1 MTYGIF
7 DKEELKF
14 EKQLEALLTEAPPK
28 RKPGHWSDIY
38 ARAGWDDDT
47 PNTPVTPEK
56 PKDDTESVPQDQKLN
71 NFDIDTTPSSSGITD
86 NLPVGIR
93 VNKPV
98 GKRLSPHPE
107 KVFKNTTSKQLA
119 PTLSKKPKSVKFVD
133 KDAIKKTPAGA
144 RTKVPV
150 DEPKIKVPKSPKPRP
165 LPLPKIKRVPVEKP
179 KLTPP
184 KPRPLP
190 LPKRV
195 VKPSEPEMKSDIG
208 KTITKTNQPKPRE
221 EILKFAKRLGYD
233 SVADF
238 EKAQP
243 LGTVKQANGT
253 KYVLTGVD
261 YIPKKDVIQ
270 KPLVKINTKPDEII
284 SKPKPSKI
292 KPPKKPADIVK
303 KAGGQ
308 VAKKLAKAPGYLV
321 PGLNAAL
328 LAYDVHE
335 LMLGTA
341 NAGEDAELRQIDLT
355 NLHDMV
361 ADTKISKEEK
371 LRRINKIK
379 TGGWQWDNDTPEN
392 DPPIIGDN
400 LNVNAS
406 AKELETELKNLLPH
420 GPYTQKDIERKIQ
433 DLMKTYN
440 LARTTTNKMEYIAD
454 YRAKLKVLRTAKE
467 SLPTSRLEAHKQYL
481 TRYINNPAS
490 AESPAVTTS
499 VASTDT
505 AKDTPSVQTK
515 PASTSPELD
524 PRVQNIMKNSYKKG
538 TDGFPTSFGEY
549 ENLMQELSKESG
561 VPIQMLRALGMRE
574 SGIHVKS
581 NGKLSGWD
589 PVGDKNKGTGAAL
602 GIFHVRSSKD
612 GAAVEQYN
620 QDNGTNYN
628 WKDTASNPRLAATIG
643 AWYFKY
649 WLDRTDGDPIQAY
662 MHYNGGPGGPLKP
675 LSRANAE
682 KYAKNLDYFQESK
695 FIKKSAILEGMSKVN
710 I

>member
-38 ARAGWDDDT
+38 SRAGWKDDPSDT
-47 PNTPVTPEK
+47 PAKPEK
-56 PKDDTESVPQDQKLN
+56 PKDDTEGVPVTPQNQTPIKLN
-71 NFDIDTTPSSSGITD
+71 KFDIDTTPNLGGITD
-86 NLPVGIR
+86 NLPLGIR
-93 VNKPV
+93 VKKPA

-107 KVFKNTTSKQLA
+107 KVPKKTTTKQLA
-119 PTLSKKPKSVKFVD
+119 PTLPKKTKSTNFVD
-133 KDAIKKTPAGA
+133 KDAIAKKTPTGVRA
-144 RTKVPV
+144 KVPV
-150 DEPKIKVPKSPKPRP
+150 DEPRIKVQRP
-165 LPLPKIKRVPVEKP
+165 SFKKQI
-179 KLTPP
+179 
-184 KPRPLP
+184 RPLP

-195 VKPSEPEMKSDIG
+195 VKPALQVDPVKGKLPEPEMKSDIG

-233 SVADF
+233 NVADF

-243 LGTVKQANGT
+243 KGTVKQANGI

-261 YIPKKDVIQ
+261 YVPKGDIKTTIPKSKVSDIITKPKDV
-270 KPLVKINTKPDEII
+270 
-284 SKPKPSKI
+284 
-292 KPPKKPADIVK
+292 VK
-303 KAGGQ
+303 KAGTKTKDIAKSAGKQ

-341 NAGEDAELRQIDLT
+341 GAGEDAELRQMELT
-355 NLHDMV
+355 DVHDII
-361 ADTKISKEEK
+361 ADPKTSKEKK
-371 LRRINKIK
+371 LSYIDSNL
-379 TGGWQWDNDTPEN
+379 GGWQWDNDSQEN

-440 LARTTTNKMEYIAD
+440 LARTTTNKIEYQNRF
-454 YRAKLKVLRTAKE
+454 RAKLKVLQTAKE

-481 TRYINNPAS
+481 TRYVNNPAS
-490 AESPAVTTS
+490 TESPAVTTS
-499 VASTDT
+499 IASTDT
-505 AKDTPSVQTK
+505 EKDTPAAQTK
-515 PASTSPELD
+515 PVSTSPKLD
-524 PRVQNIMKNSYKKG
+524 PRVQNVMKNSYKKG
-538 TDGFPTSFGEY
+538 TEGYPTSFGEY
-549 ENLMQELSKESG
+549 ETLMQKLSKESG
-561 VPIQMLRALGMRE
+561 VPIQMLRALGKRE
-574 SGIHVKS
+574 SGIHAKS
-581 NGKLSGWD
+581 NGKLSGWN
-589 PVGDKNKGTGAAL
+589 PVGDKTKGTGAAL

-612 GAAVEQYN
+612 GAAVEEYN
-620 QDNGTNYN
+620 DQNGTNYD

-649 WLDRTDGDPIQAY
+649 WLDQTGGDPIQAY
-662 MHYNGGPGGPLKP
+662 MHYNGGPGGNLNPKA
-675 LSRANAE
+675 RANAE
-682 KYAKNLDYFQESK
+682 KYAKDLDYFQESK
-695 FIKKSAILEGMSKVN
+695 FIKKSSILEGIAKAA
-710 I
+710 

>member
-38 ARAGWDDDT
+38 ARAGWKDDPSDT
-47 PNTPVTPEK
+47 PAKPEK
-56 PKDDTESVPQDQKLN
+56 PKDDTEGVPVVPQNQNQTPIKLN
-71 NFDIDTTPSSSGITD
+71 KFDIDTTPNLGGITD
-86 NLPVGIR
+86 NLPLGIR
-93 VNKPV
+93 VKNPG
-98 GKRLSPHPE
+98 GKRINPHPE
-107 KVFKNTTSKQLA
+107 KVYKNKTSKRLA
-119 PTLSKKPKSVKFVD
+119 PTLPKNTKLANFVD
-133 KDAIKKTPAGA
+133 TDAIANKTPTGA
-144 RTKVPV
+144 RAKVPV
-150 DEPKIKVPKSPKPRP
+150 DEPKIKVPKAPKPRP

-208 KTITKTNQPKPRE
+208 KTITKTNQPKPSE

-233 SVADF
+233 NVADF

-270 KPLVKINTKPDEII
+270 KPPIKIKTKPDEII
-284 SKPKPSKI
+284 SKPKPSN
-292 KPPKKPADIVK
+292 IVK

-341 NAGEDAELRQIDLT
+341 GAGEDAELRQTELT
-355 NLHDMV
+355 NVHDII
-361 ADTKISKEEK
+361 ADPKTSKEKK
-371 LRRINKIK
+371 LSYIDSNL
-379 TGGWQWDNDTPEN
+379 GGWQWDNDSPEN

-406 AKELETELKNLLPH
+406 AKQLETELKNLLPH

-440 LARTTTNKMEYIAD
+440 LSRTTTNKMEYIAD

-481 TRYINNPAS
+481 TRYVNNPAS

-499 VASTDT
+499 IASTDT
-505 AKDTPSVQTK
+505 EKDTPAAQTK
-515 PASTSPELD
+515 PVSTSPKLD
-524 PRVQNIMKNSYKKG
+524 PRVQNVMKNSYKKG
-538 TDGFPTSFGEY
+538 TEGFPTSFGEY

-561 VPIQMLRALGMRE
+561 VPIQMLRALGLRE

-581 NGKLSGWD
+581 NGKLSGWN
-589 PVGDKNKGTGAAL
+589 PVGDKTKGTGAAL

-612 GAAVEQYN
+612 GAAVEEYN
-620 QDNGTNYN
+620 DQNGTNYD

-649 WLDRTDGDPIQAY
+649 WLDQTGGDPIQAY
-662 MHYNGGPGGPLKP
+662 MHYNGGPGGNLKP

-682 KYAKNLDYFQESK
+682 KYAKNLDYFRESK
-695 FIKKSAILEGMSKVN
+695 FIKKSSILEGIAKAA
-710 I
+710 